1 MDELSL
7 ESVVVEGVLVETV
20 LLRLLLQR
28 LLLLEHLDEMSDE
41 VEQGQEVVD
50 FELVVVPN
58 ALQGLVLLV
67 ELVVQDLDFIHD
79 DLLGFADDPVLL
91 GGRQAAQVPDVKPVV
106 LQVVHERKP
115 QDPFFLPLAAE
126 LFRVVDL
133 QLLFLVRRLFEFVH

>member
-28 LLLLEHLDEMSDE
+28 LLLLEQLDEMSDE
-41 VEQGQEVVD
+41 VEQGQEVAD

-67 ELVVQDLDFIHD
+67 ELVVQEI
-79 DLLGFADDPVLL
+79 
-91 GGRQAAQVPDVKPVV
+91 GRAHV
-106 LQVVHERKP
+106 
-115 QDPFFLPLAAE
+115 
-126 LFRVVDL
+126 
-133 QLLFLVRRLFEFVH
+133 